1 MANPAINFAGFLYD
15 DAGDAISGA
24 TVNLYDKNTS
34 TTSRAST
41 TTDSNGA
48 WSIAHTTAGEFD
60 VQITSGSSKR
70 RIKFDD
76 KVHLSE
82 LDAETINVR
91 GNEGAAAPLYFFSDE
106 GDDAG
111 DRWLFNAAAGGVFTM
126 GNDIQSQGTYV
137 AHVTITP
144 NATVANST
152 FAIAGNLDV
161 DGTAN
166 LDAVDIDGAVQ
177 LDSTF
182 TVGVDDTGYD
192 VKFFGAS
199 SGAYFIYDQ
208 SEDQVEI
215 RGAAADATTSTGKLL
230 LSTALT
236 NINAND
242 VIGKVSFQAPLEA
255 GGTDAIT
262 VAASIEAV
270 AQGTFSASVNAT
282 DLIFKTGH
290 SEAATEKFRFTS
302 QGEIGI
308 GGANYGSSGDVLTSG
323 GAGSAPSW
331 ATPTTGDITGV
342 TAGDGLSGGGTSG
355 GVTLALDLNELTGA
369 TLADGDS
376 LVFIDANDSNGSRKE
391 AFADVLDTIAGTVA
405 TTGLDRSG
413 ATLVLSD
420 LHPVGVS
427 GSNNQLIT
435 DDGDGTVTSESNLTF
450 DGSVLTVTGSVD
462 TTLDQHFDSSPSDET
477 VSGITAT
484 FTAGEALE
492 RGEVVYFKAGDSK
505 MWKAV
510 ATAAGT
516 MPVAAMAAAD
526 ISADATGKFLL
537 YGFLADNG
545 TFPAYTVG
553 GDLYAPEAET
563 SSQNV
568 PEQTA
573 PDSDGDFV
581 QVLGYAVTA
590 NSVFFNP
597 DQTIVE
603 VA

>member
-236 NINAND
+236 DINAND

>member
-1 MANPAINFAGFLYD
+1 MIIVPGYIA
-15 DAGDAISGA
+15 AGDITGVTAGDGLSGGGA
-24 TVNLYDKNTS
+24 SGGVTVTLDLNELTA
-34 TTSRAST
+34 ASVADGDFIPIIDT
-41 TTDSNGA
+41 NDSN
-48 WSIAHTTAGEFD
+48 
-60 VQITSGSSKR
+60 
-70 RIKFDD
+70 
-76 KVHLSE
+76 
-82 LDAETINVR
+82 
-91 GNEGAAAPLYFFSDE
+91 
-106 GDDAG
+106 
-111 DRWLFNAAAGGVFTM
+111 
-126 GNDIQSQGTYV
+126 
-137 AHVTITP
+137 
-144 NATVANST
+144 
-152 FAIAGNLDV
+152 
-161 DGTAN
+161 
-166 LDAVDIDGAVQ
+166 
-177 LDSTF
+177 
-182 TVGVDDTGYD
+182 
-192 VKFFGAS
+192 AS
-199 SGAYFIYDQ
+199 
-208 SEDQVEI
+208 
-215 RGAAADATTSTGKLL
+215 RK
-230 LSTALT
+230 
-236 NINAND
+236 
-242 VIGKVSFQAPLEA
+242 
-255 GGTDAIT
+255 
-262 VAASIEAV
+262 EAV
-270 AQGTFSASVNAT
+270 ADLATLFAGDGLTASSSVLAVNVDDST
-282 DLIFKTGH
+282 I
-290 SEAATEKFRFTS
+290 ETS
-302 QGEIGI
+302 SDAIRVKDNGISLAKMAGLTRGSMIIGNAS
-308 GGANYGSSGDVLTSG
+308 GDPAELTKGSANYVLTSDG
-323 GAGSAPSW
+323 TDIAW
-331 ATPTTGDITGV
+331 AAAATGDITGV
-342 TAGDGLSGGGTSG
+342 TAGDGLSGGGSSG

-450 DGSVLTVTGSVD
+450 NGSVLTVTGSVD

-484 FTAGEALE
+484 FTAGEDLV

-590 NSVFFNP
+590 NSVFFDP
-597 DQTIVE
+597 DQTVVE

>member
-82 LDAETINVR
+82 LDTEVLNVR
-91 GNEGAAAPLYFFSDE
+91 GNEGQPAPMYWFADE

-126 GNDIQSQGTYV
+126 GNDINTQGTYV

-177 LDSTF
+177 VDGTF
-182 TVGVDDTGYD
+182 TVGVDDTGLD

-236 NINAND
+236 DINAND

-427 GSNNQLIT
+427 G
-435 DDGDGTVTSESNLTF
+435 
-450 DGSVLTVTGSVD
+450 
-462 TTLDQHFDSSPSDET
+462 
-477 VSGITAT
+477 
-484 FTAGEALE
+484 
-492 RGEVVYFKAGDSK
+492 
-505 MWKAV
+505 
-510 ATAAGT
+510 
-516 MPVAAMAAAD
+516 
-526 ISADATGKFLL
+526 
-537 YGFLADNG
+537 
-545 TFPAYTVG
+545 
-553 GDLYAPEAET
+553 
-563 SSQNV
+563 
-568 PEQTA
+568 
-573 PDSDGDFV
+573 
-581 QVLGYAVTA
+581 
-590 NSVFFNP
+590 
-597 DQTIVE
+597 
-603 VA
+603 

>member
-1 MANPAINFAGFLYD
+1 M
-15 DAGDAISGA
+15 
-24 TVNLYDKNTS
+24 
-34 TTSRAST
+34 
-41 TTDSNGA
+41 
-48 WSIAHTTAGEFD
+48 
-60 VQITSGSSKR
+60 
-70 RIKFDD
+70 
-76 KVHLSE
+76 
-82 LDAETINVR
+82 
-91 GNEGAAAPLYFFSDE
+91 
-106 GDDAG
+106 
-111 DRWLFNAAAGGVFTM
+111 AAG
-126 GNDIQSQGTYV
+126 I
-137 AHVTITP
+137 P
-144 NATVANST
+144 P
-152 FAIAGNLDV
+152 
-161 DGTAN
+161 GTA
-166 LDAVDIDGAVQ
+166 
-177 LDSTF
+177 
-182 TVGVDDTGYD
+182 
-192 VKFFGAS
+192 K
-199 SGAYFIYDQ
+199 
-208 SEDQVEI
+208 
-215 RGAAADATTSTGKLL
+215 
-230 LSTALT
+230 
-236 NINAND
+236 
-242 VIGKVSFQAPLEA
+242 A
-255 GGTDAIT
+255 G
-262 VAASIEAV
+262 
-270 AQGTFSASVNAT
+270 
-282 DLIFKTGH
+282 
-290 SEAATEKFRFTS
+290 
-302 QGEIGI
+302 
-308 GGANYGSSGDVLTSG
+308 
-323 GAGSAPSW
+323 
-331 ATPTTGDITGV
+331 TGDITGV
-342 TAGDGLSGGGTSG
+342 TAGDGLSGGGDSG
-355 GVTLALDLNELTGA
+355 GVSLAVDFNELTGA
-369 TLADGDS
+369 TLAQADS
-376 LVFIDANDSNGSRKE
+376 IVFIDADDDGSKKE
-391 AFADVLDTIAGTVA
+391 AFTDVLDTMAGTVGTTGLDRSGATLVVSDLHPVGVDGSANQLLTDDGDGTVTSESTLTYDGSDLKITEAVNDGNPSIQVGGADAESGKIQAVYDSGAQTLEKLVISTATADSGTDAGKVEINVDGTLIATVDDGGIDIASGTNFSINGSNLPTSDTNTTYSAGTLLDLSGTTFAVDLSEASAATLAAADELVFLDNDDSSAAKRETLSDLLDTIAGTVA

-526 ISADATGKFLL
+526 ISAEATGKFLL

-590 NSVFFNP
+590 NSVFFDP

>member
-82 LDAETINVR
+82 LDTEVLNVR
-91 GNEGAAAPLYFFSDE
+91 GNEGQPAPMYWFADE

-126 GNDIQSQGTYV
+126 GNDINTQGTYV

-152 FAIAGNLDV
+152 FAIAGGATVGGSLTLSTVAAAGTDTDKFLVLDSSGNV
-161 DGTAN
+161 DYRTGTQVASDIGAITSGVSLSGSTDNTVVTVTGANATQGEAN
-166 LDAVDIDGAVQ
+166 LTFDGSTLAVTGDLTVSGGDGALQFTNAGENSIKIPDNQASALIIEEANNAYMTFVSSNSSEKITFAKALDIDADVQIDAAV
-177 LDSTF
+177 
-182 TVGVDDTGYD
+182 TVGVNDTGHD

-236 NINAND
+236 DINAND

-308 GGANYGSSGDVLTSG
+308 GGANYGSSGEVLTSG

-331 ATPTTGDITGV
+331 QAATTGDITAVSLTGDSGGALSV
-342 TAGDGLSGGGTSG
+342 TSGSAGFTVAGGDGITTSG
-355 GVTLALDLNELTGA
+355 SSTTITVALDAALT
-369 TLADGDS
+369 
-376 LVFIDANDSNGSRKE
+376 
-391 AFADVLDTIAGTVA
+391 
-405 TTGLDRSG
+405 
-413 ATLVLSD
+413 
-420 LHPVGVS
+420 
-427 GSNNQLIT
+427 
-435 DDGDGTVTSESNLTF
+435 
-450 DGSVLTVTGSVD
+450 
-462 TTLDQHFDSSPSDET
+462 T
-477 VSGITAT
+477 VSSLLRTDIKI
-484 FTAGEALE
+484 GEH
-492 RGEVVYFKAGDSK
+492 
-505 MWKAV
+505 
-510 ATAAGT
+510 
-516 MPVAAMAAAD
+516 
-526 ISADATGKFLL
+526 
-537 YGFLADNG
+537 
-545 TFPAYTVG
+545 
-553 GDLYAPEAET
+553 
-563 SSQNV
+563 
-568 PEQTA
+568 
-573 PDSDGDFV
+573 
-581 QVLGYAVTA
+581 
-590 NSVFFNP
+590 
-597 DQTIVE
+597 DQT
-603 VA
+603 